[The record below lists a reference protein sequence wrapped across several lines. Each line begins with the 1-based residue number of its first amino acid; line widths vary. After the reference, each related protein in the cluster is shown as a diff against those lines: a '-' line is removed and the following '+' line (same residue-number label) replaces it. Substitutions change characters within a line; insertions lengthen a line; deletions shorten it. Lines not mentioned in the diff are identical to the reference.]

1 MTAVALALG
10 AVTAL
15 DQVAKAAEPPV
26 APVHVDSRPDVVS
39 AAVSAR
45 AQGSRVEVESL
56 RTETSTTWS
65 NPEGTLTTEAH
76 GAPIRFKDSTG
87 RWRPVDLTWR
97 KNADGTVAPTGHP
110 MGLALG
116 RKNAKAGAAFVAA
129 ASDPGRQVE
138 WLTPWTLPE
147 PVLDG
152 TKATYPDIQPGVDLV
167 MHTRRSGFEYD
178 FVVKSRPKSAPSWR
192 IPLHLKGLTVKQQP
206 DGTIDFI
213 DSANK
218 VHSSI
223 PVPLMWDAAV
233 DQRSGEPVNR
243 AKVGTT
249 VETTGNGAA
258 TLVIT
263 PDPAWFNDA
272 KRTYPITV
280 DPTYASGT
288 AYSSFDTWVQSDYTT
303 DQSTSPE
310 LKLGTYNA
318 GAVKA
323 RSFLNFAVAPFKGKQ
338 IVSANLFLFETW
350 SYSCTASAFVVK
362 SSTPASTS
370 TRWTS
375 QPTIGAQYG
384 SASWAK
390 GHDGNCPA
398 GRVSVPITGLVQAWS
413 NATYPTGGLTV
424 MAANEADSNSWKRFH
439 SSEGS
444 ADPYI
449 SYTYNRPPAVP
460 AIPTVTETL
469 GYAAPGGATYYYAAG
484 RRPWVQTKGTDAD
497 GNTVRY
503 EFEYHTST
511 VVSSTTLKASCTS
524 SAYASGTTAGCRP
537 TAELPDNTAIVVRA
551 RTFDGSLRSG
561 WSGWVLIRVGS
572 AVPAAP
578 TITCPYAN
586 GSWTDTP
593 PAANFTCTIAAPG
606 PGFNAPGY
614 VRVTVDGQLRPT
626 NFTGGAPGQLK
637 ITPSSDPNVGKA
649 VITMPNSQG
658 LHTIKAQ
665 AETPAGKLSTAANYS
680 FGYGGSTLS
689 SPAVSPRLTTTGAV
703 KIAASGPPKG
713 NASTPTASVR
723 WRLSGYGGANEST
736 GWNTAANA
744 PLTVTDNGTAGVT
757 VSGTWNTAAE
767 TQDGQLDSDPNT
779 AGLQPTV
786 LNDRLPALLDVQ
798 VCLTYTSTTQCTWS
812 QTNSSVL
819 RVPHAFGKG
828 FPTAPAGPGEVALWT
843 GEFATEATDVSV
855 PGYTGDL
862 TMSRAHSTFAG
873 ATDTVTGVFGP
884 GWTAEFDGAEAGVAG
899 MRVIDNTRV
908 DGTIALVDGDNST
921 MVFEPPSGKR
931 RTTATLEAGTWVP
944 AEEEAAQARATL
956 TVNGAGAATT
966 ITYTEDDGTTTTFTT
981 TATTAPTAAAAG
993 QFRPASIAEAGATG
1007 KTTYT
1012 YDPAGRVIR
1021 ILAPVAPGVVCTDA
1035 QGAYTGAVGCRSL
1048 RLDYGTS
1055 GSANGRLIAAWLE
1068 VYNPAKTGGPAM
1080 DSVKV
1085 MAYTYDTAGRLA
1097 GATDPRSDLSTAY
1110 SYDSGNRLTSVTPAG
1125 QVPFRLGY
1133 TAAPD
1138 LKLADVKRD
1147 RPAGDPTAGTATL
1160 ASFVYDVPVTGDG
1173 LPDLTPSSVDRWNQA
1188 SAPTKGFAVFGP
1200 EHPAPTTSAPGVAA
1214 GDWEY
1219 AQLQYVDD
1227 EGYTVNTAEFGAG
1240 AWQYTA
1246 TDYNAKGNEVREL
1259 DERALRLVID
1269 DPDTGADQLAS
1280 ITVYNQDETLIT
1292 DTYGPTRSAALR
1304 DGTVRPL
1311 RPHRRIEFDQGAPN
1325 GGINP
1330 ATGAPYRLATTET
1343 TFAHDPGTGQ
1353 DLEAVSR
1360 KWNDYAPPVPGDAD
1374 GWALGLPGKV
1384 VVDVDLDGAV
1394 SAADTVRVSRY
1405 DSENRVVETRQ
1416 PPWGGPDAG
1425 TTRTVYFTA
1434 APNTSR
1440 PECGDKPQ
1448 WAGLVCA
1455 TFPAAAPSSGP
1466 ALPTTTTTGFDYLL
1480 APTTVLERSGAVTR
1494 TTTTGYLPDGRV
1506 SSVASA
1512 VSGLPGSV
1520 PNTRQETS
1528 YDPATG
1534 VATTVTARNADG
1546 TVASTVTTGSD
1557 AWGRQITYQP
1567 SGESVTATTY
1577 DASGAVATVTDAN
1590 GTTRYTYDGTD
1601 AAGKPERR
1609 NLPTK
1614 VDVTTAGAT
1623 WTSSGAYDAD
1633 GDLVA
1638 QHLPGGMNRQ
1648 VELDNTGTQVGL
1660 GYTGSD
1666 GGWLSW
1672 SLDNDVTGRTV
1683 GERTPDGAAFTGP
1696 PIDGD
1701 SADVGDAVPY
1711 DRGYS
1716 YDAAGRLVEVRDRT
1730 AGSTGVDVTDPAS
1743 APGCVTR
1750 AYSFDGNDNRL
1761 ARTVAPPAADGS
1773 CAKTGGTAVS
1783 RSFDTADRPVTGY
1796 AYDELG
1802 RTLTLPAADAPRPAD
1817 GNVTV
1822 GYYDGDQARS
1832 IAQGGTTTSF
1842 TLDALQRRLNE
1853 TAAGNGETSVTT
1865 RHYTNDSDNPTWI
1878 SAGTA
1883 VHRYAELVGE
1893 SLSLVVDQDG
1903 KGSLTIT
1910 NPHGDVVASVDL
1922 ASAAAVATSLSG
1934 WNDYDEYGN
1943 PAEANTNLTG
1953 PAEYGWHGGAQRA
1966 VSGAGLT
1973 LMGARLYN
1981 PATGLFLSV
1990 DPVRGGNTNA
2000 YTHPA
2005 DPINVADLDG
2015 QINRAES
2022 GGGGCGCSKKTIRKE
2037 LKKLT
2042 KAVKKAKKRVGKIS
2056 RSYRNSAKKALRKAS
2071 SLASRIAPNKV
2082 SPGNI
2087 IDCVIAIMMLVS
2099 FVIILYYAAP
2109 AIPFVG
2115 WALAGVIVG
2124 ILAYIA
2130 AALRACRPSKI
2141 ASNGKD

>member
-1 MTAVALALG
+1 MVSVTTVVALALG
-10 AVTAL
+10 AATVIETVATAA
-15 DQVAKAAEPPV
+15 QAPV
-26 APVHVDSRPDVVS
+26 APVHVESRPDVVS

-76 GAPIRFKDSTG
+76 GAPIRFKDTTG
-87 RWRPVDLTWR
+87 RWRPVDLAWR
-97 KNADGTVAPTGHP
+97 KNADGTVAPAGHP

-116 RKNAKAGAAFVAA
+116 RKNAKAGTAFVAA
-129 ASDPGRQVE
+129 ASDPARQVE

-152 TKATYPDIQPGVDLV
+152 TKATYADVQPGIDLV

-178 FVVKSRPKSAPSWR
+178 FVVKRRQATAPSWR
-192 IPLHLKGLTVKQQP
+192 IPLHLKGLTAKQQP
-206 DGTIDFI
+206 DGTIDFL

-243 AKVGTT
+243 AKVGTA
-249 VETTGNGAA
+249 VETAGNGAA

-263 PDPAWFNDA
+263 PDPAWFTDA

-288 AYSSFDTWVQSDYTT
+288 AYSSFDTWAQTDYTT
-303 DQSTSPE
+303 DQSASPE

-362 SSTPASTS
+362 SSTPATTA

-449 SYTYNRPPAVP
+449 SYTYNRPPAAP

-469 GYAAPGGATYYYAAG
+469 GYAAPGGATYYYSAG

-578 TITCPYAN
+578 TITCPYAD

-649 VITMPNSQG
+649 VITLPSSQG

-713 NASTPTASVR
+713 SSGTPTASVR

-736 GWNTAANA
+736 GWNTAASA
-744 PLTVTDNGTAGVT
+744 PLTVTDNGAAGVT
-757 VSGTWNTAAE
+757 VAGTWNTTAD
-767 TQDGQLDSDPNT
+767 TQDGQLDADPNT
-779 AGLQPTV
+779 AGVQPTP
-786 LNDRLPALLDVQ
+786 LNDRQPVLLDVQ

-812 QTNSSVL
+812 QTKSSVL
-819 RVPHAFGKG
+819 RVPHAFGNG
-828 FPTAPAGPGEVALWT
+828 FPTADVGPGQVALWT
-843 GEFATEATDVSV
+843 GEFATEATDISV

-862 TMSRAHSTFAG
+862 TVSRSHSTFAG
-873 ATDTVTGVFGP
+873 ANDTVSGVFGP
-884 GWTAEFDGAEAGVAG
+884 GWTAGFDGAEAGVAG
-899 MRVIDNTRV
+899 MQVIDNTRT
-908 DGTIALVDGDNST
+908 DGTIALVDGDGSS
-921 MVFEPPSGKR
+921 MVFESPSGKR

-944 AEEEAAQARATL
+944 AEEDAAQARAKL
-956 TVNGAGAATT
+956 TVSGAGAETVIA
-966 ITYTEDDGTTTTFTT
+966 YTEDDGTTTTFVT
-981 TATTAPTAAAAG
+981 TAATAPSATAAG
-993 QFRPASIAEAGATG
+993 KFRPAGIAEPGVPG
-1007 KTTYT
+1007 KTAYS
-1012 YDPAGRVIR
+1012 YDAAGRVAR
-1021 ILAPVAPGVVCTDA
+1021 IVAPSAPGVGCTDG
-1035 QGAYTGAVGCRSL
+1035 QGGYTNAIGCRSL
-1048 RLDYGTS
+1048 RFDYGTS
-1055 GSANGRLIAAWLE
+1055 GSATGRLTAAWLDIF
-1068 VYNPAKTGGPAM
+1068 NPDKPGGAGM
-1080 DSVKV
+1080 DSIKV
-1085 MAYTYDTAGRLA
+1085 ASYGYDAAGRLA
-1097 GATDPRSDLSTAY
+1097 TATDPRSGLSTAY
-1110 SYDSGNRLTSVTPAG
+1110 GYDPAGRLTSMTPSG
-1125 QVPFRLGY
+1125 QIPFQLTY

-1138 LKLADVKRD
+1138 VKLANVKRD
-1147 RPAGDPTAGTATL
+1147 RPAGDPAGGTATL
-1160 ASFVYDVPVTGDG
+1160 ASFVYDVPVSGAG
-1173 LPDLTPSSVDRWNQA
+1173 LPDLSPQFVAGWDQR
-1188 SAPTKGFAVFGP
+1188 SAPVKGFAVFGP
-1200 EHPAPTTSAPGVAA
+1200 EHPVGSTSPSGVAA
-1214 GDWEY
+1214 GDWEF
-1219 AQLQYVDD
+1219 AELQYADS

-1246 TDYNAKGNEVREL
+1246 VDYNAKGNEIRTL
-1259 DERALRLVID
+1259 DQRALRQIID
-1269 DPDTGADQLAS
+1269 GQQTAADQLAS
-1280 ITVYNQDETLIT
+1280 ITAYNQDETLIT
-1292 DTYGPTRSAALR
+1292 DSYGPARMATLR
-1304 DGTVRPL
+1304 DGTAKLL
-1311 RPHRRIEFDQGAPN
+1311 RTHRKIEFDQGAPN
-1325 GGINP
+1325 GGVNP
-1330 ATGAPYRLATTET
+1330 ATGLPYRLATTET
-1343 TFAHDPGTGQ
+1343 TFANDPGTGQ
-1353 DLEAVSR
+1353 DVEVVSR
-1360 KWNDYAPPVPGDAD
+1360 TLTDYAPPVAGDPD
-1374 GWALGLPGKV
+1374 GWASGLPGRV
-1384 VVDVDLDGAV
+1384 TTDVDLNGTV
-1394 SAADTVRVSRY
+1394 SPGDVSRVTRY
-1405 DSENRVVETRQ
+1405 DAENRVVETRQ
-1416 PPWGGPDAG
+1416 PTSDGTDAG
-1425 TTRTVYFTA
+1425 TTETVYYTA
-1434 APNTSR
+1434 AATTAH
-1440 PECGDKPQ
+1440 PECGAKPQ

-1455 TFPAAAPSSGP
+1455 KVPAAAPSAGP
-1466 ALPTTTTTGFDYLL
+1466 PLPTTTTTGYDYLL
-1480 APTTVLERSGAVTR
+1480 APSTVTEKSGAVTR
-1494 TTTTGYLPDGRV
+1494 TRTIAHLADGREAAVTTSVTGLAGSTPTTTK
-1506 SSVASA
+1506 
-1512 VSGLPGSV
+1512 
-1520 PNTRQETS
+1520 ETA
-1528 YDPATG
+1528 YDPVTG
-1534 VATTVTARNADG
+1534 AATTTTARSADG
-1546 TVASTVTTGSD
+1546 TVAAVVTKGYD
-1557 AWGRQITYQP
+1557 AWGRQISYQP
-1567 SGESVTATTY
+1567 SGESATTTVY
-1577 DASGAVATVTDAN
+1577 DAGGSVATVTDAN
-1590 GTTRYTYDGTD
+1590 GSTRYSYDGVD
-1601 AAGKPERR
+1601 AAGATERR
-1609 NLPTK
+1609 GLLTK
-1614 VDVTTAGAT
+1614 VEVTTAGST
-1623 WTSSGAYDAD
+1623 WTSAGAYDA
-1633 GDLVA
+1633 GSDLVT
-1638 QHLPGGMNRQ
+1638 QQLPGGMTQRT
-1648 VELDNTGTQVGL
+1648 EFDNTGTQTGL
-1660 GYTGSD
+1660 TYTGAD

-1672 SLDNDVTGRTV
+1672 SLDNDATGRV
-1683 GERTPDGAAFTGP
+1683 VREWTPDGAAFTGP
-1696 PIDGD
+1696 AAGD
-1701 SADVGDAVPY
+1701 EPGDVGDAQPY
-1711 DRGYS
+1711 DRGYA
-1716 YDAAGRLVEVRDRT
+1716 YDGAGRLTETRDRT
-1730 AGSTGVDVTDPAS
+1730 AAATGVDVTDPET

-1761 ARTVAPPAADGS
+1761 GKATRPAATDGS
-1773 CAKTGGTAVS
+1773 CSGTGGTTVS
-1783 RSFDTADRPVTGY
+1783 RTFDSADRPVTGY
-1796 AYDELG
+1796 GYDELG
-1802 RTLTLPAADAPRPAD
+1802 RTRVLPAGDAPQQAGGAVSLD
-1817 GNVTV
+1817 
-1822 GYYDGDQARS
+1822 YYDGDQARA
-1832 IAQGGTTTSF
+1832 ITQNGVTTTF
-1842 TLDALQRRLNE
+1842 TLDALDRRLSE
-1853 TAAGNGETSVTT
+1853 TVTGGGT
-1865 RHYTNDSDNPTWI
+1865 TTVNLRHYTDGSDNPTWV
-1878 SAGTA
+1878 SAGDATR
-1883 VHRYAELVGE
+1883 RYAELVGDG
-1893 SLSLVVDQDG
+1893 LALTVDQAG
-1903 KGSLTIT
+1903 VGSLTLT
-1910 NPHGDVVASVDL
+1910 DPHGDVVSTVDL
-1922 ASAAAVATSLSG
+1922 PSAASTATALNG

-1943 PAEANTNLTG
+1943 PAAANTNQTG
-1953 PAEYGWHGGAQRA
+1953 PAAYGWHGSAQRA

-1981 PATGLFLSV
+1981 PATGLFLTV

-2000 YTHPA
+2000 YNYPA
-2005 DPINVADLDG
+2005 DPVNTADLTG
-2015 QINRAES
+2015 QMNKQEG
-2022 GGGGCGCSKKTIRKE
+2022 GGGGCACKNGT
-2037 LKKLT
+2037 
-2042 KAVKKAKKRVGKIS
+2042 KAKKNVVKKLKR
-2056 RSYRNSAKKALRKAS
+2056 AKKLLRKAS
-2071 SLASRIAPNKV
+2071 AKAKRKLGNTLSKALNRIQRANFR
-2082 SPGNI
+2082 S
-2087 IDCVIAIMMLVS
+2087 IDIVCFIAIMSLISAIAWFIGS
-2099 FVIILYYAAP
+2099 FTP
-2109 AIPFVG
+2109 WTWWG
-2115 WALAGVIVG
+2115 
-2124 ILAYIA
+2124 IA
-2130 AALRACRPSKI
+2130 AAAAAIVAAYAFVQNACFGWTNYRL
-2141 ASNGKD
+2141 